1 MQIVIKFLI
10 QKKQEKEKLSL
21 VTITDTN
28 GNAITSQNLIAN
40 VNPIRCRGYYFDLE
54 K

>member
-1 MQIVIKFLI
+1 MRFVIKFLI
-10 QKKQEKEKLSL
+10 QKKQEKGKFSL

-28 GNAITSQNLIAN
+28 GNAVISQSLIAN

>member
-21 VTITDTN
+21 VTI
-28 GNAITSQNLIAN
+28 AIESGKHAEIA
-40 VNPIRCRGYYFDLE
+40 IDCI
-54 K
+54 